1 MSSQQPDTI
10 SSGEFSSGE
19 QRSAAPPSLG
29 AVILSIVLTVL
40 MVAGFYVMGIAFQTE
55 GWELLT
61 FLGGLLLAV
70 FPFFVVFSWLSDG
83 TE

>member
-10 SSGEFSSGE
+10 SSDEISSGE

-29 AVILSIVLTVL
+29 AVILVVVLTAL
-40 MVAGFYVMGIAFQTE
+40 LLAGFYLMGIAFRTE
-55 GWELLT
+55 GWELLL
-61 FLGGLLLAV
+61 FLGGLVLAM

-83 TE
+83 RE